1 IDPEMTKTENGSYNG
16 KDAIGV
22 ARYNLVF
29 GGEYDIRPV
38 DGLTATAQLQ
48 RTGSQW
54 ADAANSKKID
64 SYTTLDLG
72 MRYRMKVKENDLVWR
87 VGLDNVTNEKYW
99 SSVDD
104 TGTYLFR
111 GDGRT
116 LKAGVS
122 YDF

>member
-1 IDPEMTKTENGSYNG
+1 
-16 KDAIGV
+16 
-22 ARYNLVF
+22 
-29 GGEYDIRPV
+29 
-38 DGLTATAQLQ
+38 
-48 RTGSQW
+48 
-54 ADAANSKKID
+54 
-64 SYTTLDLG
+64 
-72 MRYRMKVKENDLVWR
+72 MKVKEYDLVWR